1 MKINLKLGDI
11 YQLESELSGNQQ
23 LGQKGVLNQNISV
36 LTKFRLSETLK
47 VLQEHKAL
55 VDETRNTLIKKY
67 GSEDE
72 ETKQIKIEPFKS
84 EGVLS
89 DEFVSFN
96 QELDSI
102 LKEEREINF
111 FQFKIEDFDFKSEE
125 TYPVLFKVL
134 SELEKE

>member
-11 YQLESELSGNQQ
+11 YQLENELSGNQN

-47 VLQEHKAL
+47 VLQEYKTN

-67 GSEDE
+67 GKEDE
-72 ETKQIKIEPFKS
+72 ESKQIKIEPFKS

-96 QELDSI
+96 QELDLI
-102 LKEEREINF
+102 LKEERDVDF
-111 FQFKIEDFDFKSEE
+111 FKFDIQDFDFKSEE
-125 TYPVLFKVL
+125 TYPILFKVL
-134 SELEKE
+134 SEIEKV